1 MQNTKKQK
9 QKQKN
14 SPQKSQFI
22 KQMKSGAL
30 AKVEAGA
37 QSPTVLT
44 FGRIL
49 ELLIPNSRLLGIQFE
64 NHWTR

>member
-1 MQNTKKQK
+1 
-9 QKQKN
+9 
-14 SPQKSQFI
+14 
-22 KQMKSGAL
+22 MKSGAL